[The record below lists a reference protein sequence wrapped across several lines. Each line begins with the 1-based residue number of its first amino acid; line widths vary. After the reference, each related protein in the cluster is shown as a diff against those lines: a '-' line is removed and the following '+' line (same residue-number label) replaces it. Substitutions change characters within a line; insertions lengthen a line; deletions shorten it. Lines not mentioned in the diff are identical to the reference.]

1 MAKTGYL
8 VSVYMDANPYS
19 PTYGQ
24 ERTERELNTEEC
36 KTQQPA
42 NYVHVYTYCEM
53 NPNGSYTGNCVKVY
67 EDVEPLSPTY
77 GNQMEEVYTDGVL
90 CPPDSADADW
100 RQIDQY
106 CEQIAYQ
113 PSGKMGNSGYMVT
126 VYRDMGEYSPTY
138 NQTREDKTQDLV
150 HCTPPNTEDVW
161 VIISET
167 CHLVDGLKDGTKDVV
182 RVNTNEYSPNY
193 NDGQSETVNVEDLT
207 MCPLDPESPIWTETS
222 YVCVMDDGYRTGYV
236 TVTEEDTNPQ
246 SASYGQTRTRT
257 YQDLERCPYQPKPQ
271 PVTLK
276 WRVVN
281 NRSASTD
288 AITHITLHFNNNFD
302 IDILGSGISPA
313 GGRQQGTVNLPA
325 SLTST
330 GLVLES
336 VELSPNTSLPILFQT
351 QQTPSPF
358 VWSDTAGS
366 AVLTVTLWDGD
377 GTGPEW
383 TEVSYTCETA
393 GGYRTGASIVVEEDT
408 NPDSGTYGQQR
419 TRTIENDSRCPAQT
433 DGDWVETS
441 WSCQQESGYNTGNV
455 LSVQTDQNPN
465 SSTYNQT
472 RTRIISDTTRCPLDT
487 TAAWTEVSYVCEQ
500 VDGKYNTG
508 TIIITETDINPGSA
522 TYNTTRTRTATGDS
536 RCVRNENPD
545 WVEES
550 YVCEQ
555 DGEDVTP
562 NWVVTSRICLR
573 EAGINTGYAAII
585 ETDINPYSAT
595 YNETRT
601 TTVEDLVDCKPRNY
615 KLLYTATNNGG
626 GQIACN
632 GGTTLTSSDTSS
644 TKSSYVTAE
653 IGDCVLSIGEKALQN
668 CSALTSVDMSNNVTT
683 IGTYA
688 FSNSPLLAT
697 VNLSKGLRDIG
708 TYSFYRC
715 TGLTA
720 ISIPSGVELIS
731 NYAFQGCSSLASVT
745 LPDTVTSLGKY
756 AFSGCS
762 SLANITLPS
771 SVTSIAERAF
781 SLCTSL
787 TSIVIPDGVTKIS
800 GYTFSGCSS
809 LSSVTIPSGV
819 TSIEERAFQNCT
831 SLTSISIPSGVT
843 RINEYTFYN
852 SGLTSVTI
860 PSGVTEIRDYAFY
873 QCTDLASVDIPN
885 TVTVI
890 RDLAFCACESLQS
903 VNIPDSVGLIE
914 YNAFRNCTGL
924 ETLTIGSGMKTIH
937 NGVFNYCS
945 GLTSI
950 TITATTPPTLGGN
963 EVFDNTNNCPI
974 YVPAESV
981 DLYKRRTYWSE
992 YASRIQAIP
1001 S

>member
-24 ERTERELNTEEC
+24 ERTERELDTTEC
-36 KTQQPA
+36 QTQQPA

-53 NPNGSYTGNCVKVY
+53 APNGAYTGNCVKVY

-77 GNQMEEVYTDGVL
+77 GQQMEEVYTDGTL
-90 CPPDSADADW
+90 CPPDSEEADW
-100 RQIDQY
+100 QQIGQY

-113 PSGKMGNSGYMVT
+113 PSGKLGNSGYMVT

-150 HCTPPNTEDVW
+150 HCTPPSTEDVW
-161 VIISET
+161 VVISET

-222 YVCVMDDGYRTGYV
+222 YVCVLDEGYRTGYI

-257 YQDLERCPYQPKPQ
+257 YEDLERCPYQPKPQ

-288 AITHITLHFNNNFD
+288 TITSITLHFNGNFD
-302 IDILGSGISPA
+302 IDILGNIAPV
-313 GGRQQGTVNLPA
+313 GGMLQGTANLPA

-330 GLVLES
+330 GLVLAS
-336 VELSPNTSLPILFQT
+336 VELSPNTSLPRLFQT

-358 VWSDTAGS
+358 VWSDSTGS
-366 AVLTVTLWDGD
+366 DVLVVTLWDGD

-393 GGYRTGASIVVEEDT
+393 GGYRTGASIVVEEDV
-408 NPDSGTYGQQR
+408 NPESGTYGQTR
-419 TRTIENDSRCPAQT
+419 TRTVENDSRCPAQT

-465 SSTYNQT
+465 SSTYNTT
-472 RTRIISDTTRCPLDT
+472 RTRIIYDTTRCPLDT

-555 DGEDVTP
+555 EPEHDTTP
-562 NWVVTSRICLR
+562 NWVEQSRTCVTSN
-573 EAGINTGYAAII
+573 GYNTGYA
-585 ETDINPYSAT
+585 EVVELDTNPYSAT
-595 YNETRT
+595 YNTTRT
-601 TTVEDLVDCKPRNY
+601 TTVQDLVNCPIDTTPNWSTVSTSCEQYGTNPNWVETSRTCVKSDGYNTGYATVVETDVNQYSSTYEQTRTSTVEDLTTCPIDSPNWVEQSRTCEKDGNNQNTGNAIVVELDANPNSATYNTTRTRTVEDLTNCPLVEY
-615 KLLYTATNNGG
+615 KLTYT
-626 GQIACN
+626 
-632 GGTTLTSSDTSS
+632 TTDGSGSMICDGYNFTYADVSPIRSSI
-644 TKSSYVTAE
+644 VTANFGSCLRTIE
-653 IGDCVLSIGEKALQN
+653 YFSQ
-668 CSALTSVDMSNNVTT
+668 CSNLTTVYIEDGVYAIADS
-683 IGTYA
+683 A
-688 FSNSPLLAT
+688 FSN
-697 VNLSKGLRDIG
+697 
-708 TYSFYRC
+708 
-715 TGLTA
+715 
-720 ISIPSGVELIS
+720 
-731 NYAFQGCSSLASVT
+731 
-745 LPDTVTSLGKY
+745 
-756 AFSGCS
+756 
-762 SLANITLPS
+762 
-771 SVTSIAERAF
+771 
-781 SLCTSL
+781 
-787 TSIVIPDGVTKIS
+787 
-800 GYTFSGCSS
+800 CSS
-809 LSSVTIPSGV
+809 LSSVNIPDSIHSIGKYAFMNDTSLQSVTIGNGV
-819 TSIEERAFQNCT
+819 TLIKDAVFQGCT
-831 SLTSISIPSGVT
+831 
-843 RINEYTFYN
+843 
-852 SGLTSVTI
+852 GLTSVTI
-860 PSGVTEIRDYAFY
+860 GSGVTRIYQMAFGS
-873 QCTDLASVDIPN
+873 CTS
-885 TVTVI
+885 
-890 RDLAFCACESLQS
+890 
-903 VNIPDSVGLIE
+903 
-914 YNAFRNCTGL
+914 
-924 ETLTIGSGMKTIH
+924 
-937 NGVFNYCS
+937 
-945 GLTSI
+945 LTSV
-950 TITATTPPTLGGN
+950 TILATTPPTLDDIN
-963 EVFDNTNNCPI
+963 AFYNNGSGRI
-974 YVPAESV
+974 FYVPANKVST
-981 DLYKRRTYWSE
+981 YKGTRGWS
-992 YASRIQAIP
+992 SFKNNIQAIP
-1001 S
+1001 NS